1 MSDHEGDF
9 GAEEAYMND
18 GDDFEQELVEEQQDE
33 AGFNPLDENNVV
45 ESGQPLDGE
54 VARAVP
60 KDQRSTTPYMTKYER
75 ARILGTR
82 ALQIRYVSFDPGS
95 VRPNPAQPSPAAHPS
110 VASRLSLLYADAKAA
125 ELTRT
130 DEA

>member
-1 MSDHEGDF
+1 
-9 GAEEAYMND
+9 MND
-18 GDDFEQELVEEQQDE
+18 GDDFEQEMVEEQQDE

-95 VRPNPAQPSPAAHPS
+95 VRPNPAQPSPAHPS
-110 VASRLSLLYADAKAA
+110 VASRLSLLFADAKAA